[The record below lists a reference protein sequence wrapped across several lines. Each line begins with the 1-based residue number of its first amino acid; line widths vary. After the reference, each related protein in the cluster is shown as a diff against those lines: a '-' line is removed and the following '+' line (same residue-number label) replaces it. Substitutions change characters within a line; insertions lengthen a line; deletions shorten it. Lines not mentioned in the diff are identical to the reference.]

1 MCGSRWSILL
11 QKKDKKGEW
20 RGPGKVISRDGKA
33 VVVKHGGNVRK
44 VRWVHISRLR
54 GTERE
59 EEKEGEIEEGEEIED
74 GETDEEWEG
83 VVMKSDF
90 PDRREEME
98 EVMMVR

>member
-1 MCGSRWSILL
+1 M
-11 QKKDKKGEW
+11 
-20 RGPGKVISRDGKA
+20 
-33 VVVKHGGNVRK
+33 
-44 VRWVHISRLR
+44 R